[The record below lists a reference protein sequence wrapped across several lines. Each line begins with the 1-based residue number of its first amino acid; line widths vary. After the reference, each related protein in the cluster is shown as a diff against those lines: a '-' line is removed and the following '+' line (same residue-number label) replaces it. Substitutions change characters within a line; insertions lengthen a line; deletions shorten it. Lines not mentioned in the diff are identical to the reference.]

1 MRELYPDNRQAAPEH
16 PMTAFPHS
24 TSSAY
29 LLLRQTG
36 NVLFYCTGH
45 EAIDESYEEADLDR
59 TADFGH
65 WYEAT
70 PSLKRIMERF
80 GVQIVVH
87 ARDTAPVEKESGVA
101 PGRGLQR
108 QDDGPEVAKVS
119 QGTARQGHTRL
130 HPCRIRQAAL
140 QTAQPD
146 RDHVRQAQGLATC
159 RNQI

>member
-1 MRELYPDNRQAAPEH
+1 MRNLYPDNWQAAPEH

-59 TADFGH
+59 IADFGH
-65 WYEAT
+65 WHEAT
-70 PSLKRIMERF
+70 PSLKRIKERF

-87 ARDTAPVEKESGVA
+87 VRDAAPVEKASGVA
-101 PGRGLQR
+101 PA
-108 QDDGPEVAKVS
+108 EA
-119 QGTARQGHTRL
+119 
-130 HPCRIRQAAL
+130 IRNKMMAL
-140 QTAQPD
+140 
-146 RDHVRQAQGLATC
+146 R
-159 RNQI
+159 